1 MLFSTLSIK
10 QNAISVRAF
19 NLSVKHTQYLLQ
31 QHGGA
36 TFLIPYFLMLCFGA
50 LPLFYME
57 VVLGQY
63 SREGPISL
71 WTKKCPMFKV
81 REIIVKFSDMY
92 YVLVLH
98 KCNSKS
104 SSVINAMRC
113 PTRNCC

>member
-1 MLFSTLSIK
+1 MCTKVSLIIVIK
-10 QNAISVRAF
+10 
-19 NLSVKHTQYLLQ
+19 

-81 REIIVKFSDMY
+81 G
-92 YVLVLH
+92 
-98 KCNSKS
+98 
-104 SSVINAMRC
+104 
-113 PTRNCC
+113 

>member
-1 MLFSTLSIK
+1 MSVYKSVPYK
-10 QNAISVRAF
+10 IS
-19 NLSVKHTQYLLQ
+19 LK

-81 REIIVKFSDMY
+81 RGIDPRFVRLTDPRKIS
-92 YVLVLH
+92 
-98 KCNSKS
+98 NSEAHLDALK
-104 SSVINAMRC
+104 MFER
-113 PTRNCC
+113 